1 MSMEGKYSDV
11 QNTCH
16 GNVNLTDKSRVF
28 FSELML
34 LSLFLATTEA
44 WDLVCYLPV
53 PKHTTEGS
61 LVPNQFRNY
70 LYHLRFTGGNVGRRS
85 KVISLVLH
93 GYLGAR
99 MYCPVEWEM
108 TVTE

>member
-1 MSMEGKYSDV
+1 
-11 QNTCH
+11 
-16 GNVNLTDKSRVF
+16 
-28 FSELML
+28 ML